1 MNKVFRF
8 SVSWL
13 SYSIFFS
20 IITFFWLFD
29 SKLAIFGTNDDELM
43 SSILN
48 GAFGENFRSNLIF
61 IQPILTYP
69 LSYLQSLITSFNLYS
84 IFLVEV
90 VIFSYSAIL
99 ASFYIFKN
107 KLVRT
112 IITILFTLYGITF
125 ISWFSINPTYTGA
138 SLYSIGTAAYFL
150 FLMSVDKKVNTKLNL
165 SLISLFLLLGFFIRK
180 ESLFIFFLISIPITS
195 LYLYKNKG
203 KNINIKAVLITIFS
217 ISLLI
222 TFNSVIFKNSYQGI
236 EWQNYNQMN
245 NLRHKIQLRA
255 PERSLYL
262 HLSEVDWDNETY
274 QMFQRFALL
283 DKSEMNSLSMEK
295 ILTVTKEYVGFRSV
309 LNSPFI
315 STIKSLIVAFQPW
328 TWILKLILLN
338 LAIFFIILIFTK
350 SKISLFLRDLIIYFV
365 PIISGIVVISSGYQ
379 LPERITLNL
388 LASSIPLIFLIFYSN
403 FKSKDLNKLNS
414 SVIFAIIAL
423 SSILYLNR
431 FSVELN
437 ARQDF
442 YKSRISYST
451 QQQEFLSKLNSE
463 SVLLGSA
470 SVFRSDWR
478 FPFTKYDEFDFKSR
492 IITLGWHNLSP
503 LWMQK
508 THSIGVEGSNFPNE
522 YFNPKLIYVES
533 PENILVIQKYLKA
546 KNFKFTLNE
555 ISEFGPSDFK
565 MYKFTLD

>member
-8 SVSWL
+8 SASWL

-48 GAFGENFRSNLIF
+48 GAFGENFRGNLIF

-107 KLVRT
+107 KLVRA

-165 SLISLFLLLGFFIRK
+165 FLISLFLLLGFFIRK

-195 LYLYKNKG
+195 FYLYKNKG

-245 NLRHKIQLRA
+245 NLRHKIQQRA

-283 DKSEMNSLSMEK
+283 DKLEMNSLSMEK

-328 TWILKLILLN
+328 TWILKLIFLN

-403 FKSKDLNKLNS
+403 FKSNDLNKLNS

>member
-165 SLISLFLLLGFFIRK
+165 FLISLFLLLGFFIRK

-522 YFNPKLIYVES
+522 YFNPKLIYVEN

>member
-13 SYSIFFS
+13 TYSLFFS
-20 IITFFWLFD
+20 IITFFWLFV

-61 IQPILTYP
+61 IQPVLTYP
-69 LSYLQSLITSFNLYS
+69 LSYIQSLIPSFNLYS

-107 KLVRT
+107 NLVRIIVT
-112 IITILFTLYGITF
+112 IIFALYGITF

-138 SLYSIGTAAYFL
+138 SLYSIGVAAYFL
-150 FLMSVDKKVNTKLNL
+150 FLMSFDKEENTKLNL
-165 SLISLFLLLGFFIRK
+165 FLISIFLLLGFFIRK
-180 ESLFIFFLISIPITS
+180 ESIFIFLLISIPIAS
-195 LYLYKNKG
+195 FYLFKNKG
-203 KNINIKAVLITIFS
+203 KNFNIKAVLLTVFS
-217 ISLLI
+217 IALII

-236 EWQNYNQMN
+236 EWKNYIQMN
-245 NLRHKIQLRA
+245 DSRHKIQLRA
-255 PERSLYL
+255 PERYMSLYL
-262 HLSEVDWDNETY
+262 SEINWNNETY

-283 DKSEMNSLSMEK
+283 DKSEMNQESMKK
-295 ILTVTKEYVGFRSV
+295 ILTITKDYVGLRSII
-309 LNSPFI
+309 STPFI
-315 STIKSLIVAFQPW
+315 PTFKSVFVAFQPW

-338 LAIFFIILIFTK
+338 LAVFTFVLIFTK
-350 SKISLFLRDLIIYFV
+350 SKFTHFLRDLTVYFV
-365 PIISGIVVISSGYQ
+365 PIFIGIVVISSGYQ

-403 FKSKDLNKLNS
+403 LNIMSLSKLNS
-414 SVIFAIIAL
+414 TIVIAIISL
-423 SSILYLNR
+423 TSILYLNR

-451 QQQEFLSKLNSE
+451 QQQEFLSKLNLDV
-463 SVLLGSA
+463 VLLGSA

-478 FPFTKYDEFDFKSR
+478 FPYSNYEEFDKNSR

-508 THSIGVEGSNFPNE
+508 TDSLGITGANFPNE
-522 YFNPKLIYVES
+522 YFNPKLFYVENA
-533 PENILVIQKYLKA
+533 EDILVLKKYLETKS
-546 KNFKFTLNE
+546 FTFTLNE

-565 MYKFTLD
+565 MYKFTLN